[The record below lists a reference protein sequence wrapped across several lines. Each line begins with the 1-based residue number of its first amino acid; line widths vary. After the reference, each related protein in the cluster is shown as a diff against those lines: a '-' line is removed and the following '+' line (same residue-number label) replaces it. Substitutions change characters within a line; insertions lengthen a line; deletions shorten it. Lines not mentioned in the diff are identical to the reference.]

1 MIAGWFA
8 LPRARFVAAQLGWAG
23 WAGAVAI
30 VLGLAG
36 ILLVAPELDRG
47 NIATGSTISV
57 MQRQLAHLRD
67 PNVARAAKDPLAA
80 LVSSLP
86 PASEVAD
93 FIAAIQSRAEA
104 GAVQIDRT
112 EYRVQPIL
120 GNAAQRY
127 RLSFPA
133 NGDYPHLRVWLE
145 ALLHDYPNLILDEL
159 TLRRAVDGGE
169 ELEAHVGVSFL
180 VRDSK

>member
-1 MIAGWFA
+1 MIAGALA
-8 LPRARFVAAQLGWAG
+8 LPRARFVAAQLGWVG
-23 WAGAVAI
+23 WAGIVAI
-30 VLGLAG
+30 LLGLLGAV
-36 ILLVAPELDRG
+36 LLAPHLERSNVETASAIDAL
-47 NIATGSTISV
+47 
-57 MQRQLAHLRD
+57 QRQLAHLRD
-67 PNVARAAKDPLAA
+67 PNTVRASRDPLGV

-93 FIAAIQSRAEA
+93 FVAAIQQRAEA

-120 GNAAQRY
+120 GHSAQRY

-133 NGDYPHLRVWLE
+133 NADYLHLRLWLE
-145 ALLHDYPNLILDEL
+145 TLLHDYSNLILDEL
-159 TLRRAVDGGE
+159 SLRRAVDGGE
-169 ELEAHVGVSFL
+169 ELEAHVSVSFL

>member
-1 MIAGWFA
+1 MIAGVIA
-8 LPRARFVAAQLGWAG
+8 LPRARFLAAKLGWVG
-23 WAGAVAI
+23 WTGIVAI
-30 VLGLAG
+30 VLGGAG
-36 ILLVAPELDRG
+36 AVIVAPNLKQG
-47 NIATGSTISV
+47 NIETAANIEAL
-57 MQRQLAHLRD
+57 QRQLAHLHD
-67 PNVARAAKDPLAA
+67 PNALHAARDPLAA
-80 LVSSLP
+80 FLSSLP
-86 PASEVAD
+86 PAGDVAD
-93 FIAAIQSRAEA
+93 FVAAIQRRAED

-120 GNAAQRY
+120 GHSAQRY

-133 NGDYPHLRVWLE
+133 NSDYPHLRVWLE

-169 ELEAHVGVSFL
+169 ELEAHVSVSFL